1 MIKNNLI
8 EKNHYNRL
16 LTIYKNILSKQEAA
30 DMIDYYENDLS
41 LSEIALNR
49 NVSKNAVYLS
59 IQQGKKKLDSIEDKL
74 SLIEKLNKIIVDLE
88 KIQKD
93 NLSKEQE
100 NQLNMIIEEI
110 KNGIW
115 IINWKITINI

>member
-110 KNGIW
+110 KNGI
-115 IINWKITINI
+115 